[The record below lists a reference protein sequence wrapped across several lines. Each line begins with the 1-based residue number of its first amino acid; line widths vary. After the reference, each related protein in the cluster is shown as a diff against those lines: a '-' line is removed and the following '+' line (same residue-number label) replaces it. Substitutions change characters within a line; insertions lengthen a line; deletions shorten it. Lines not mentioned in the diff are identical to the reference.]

1 MQSSMNSAEGMKG
14 IMRGMRSSIEEPVQ
28 LGQQCHVSKV
38 LWELAGLLTQSLHP
52 RKHNT
57 NEVLI
62 ALECCNRTTSDHAQ
76 AVSNKGEA
84 LPVWRQTSSWILALT
99 TIKSSRDHVITPP
112 SGTGWRRLTSSEGGR
127 VIGDLHR
134 MLS

>member
-1 MQSSMNSAEGMKG
+1 MPCKQNYLGTSW
-14 IMRGMRSSIEEPVQ
+14 PVD
-28 LGQQCHVSKV
+28 S
-38 LWELAGLLTQSLHP
+38 EYASTQAQH
-52 RKHNT
+52 

-62 ALECCNRTTSDHAQ
+62 ALECCHRTTSDHAQ
-76 AVSNKGEA
+76 AVSSKGEA